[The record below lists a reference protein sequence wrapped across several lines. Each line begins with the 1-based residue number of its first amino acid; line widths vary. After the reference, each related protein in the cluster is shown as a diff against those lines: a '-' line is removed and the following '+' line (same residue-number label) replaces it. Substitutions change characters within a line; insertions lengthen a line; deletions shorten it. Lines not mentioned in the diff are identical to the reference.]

1 MLVQLFSIGH
11 STGTNVVAR
20 VTGLVLTAL
29 AVQVIIVGFQN
40 VFPASM

>member
-1 MLVQLFSIGH
+1 LG

-29 AVQVIIVGFQN
+29 DVQVMIVGFQN
-40 VFPASM
+40 VLSASK